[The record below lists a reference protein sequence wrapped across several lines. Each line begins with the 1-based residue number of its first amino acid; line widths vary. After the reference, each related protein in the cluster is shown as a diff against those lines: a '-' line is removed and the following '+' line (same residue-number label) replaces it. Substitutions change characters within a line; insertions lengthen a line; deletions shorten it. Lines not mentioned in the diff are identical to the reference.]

1 MNYESKLLRLHGE
14 VITVT
19 SSELTRKGEPKSNG
33 EPSKIDYARI
43 RFEWN
48 GGSYKDMISF
58 ENATH
63 IHNIVAIA
71 GVLLW
76 MLTMV
81 VVVRPLYSNPW
92 NPGPDAT

>member
-14 VITVT
+14 VIIVT

-48 GGSYKDMISF
+48 GGSYRDMVSF
-58 ENATH
+58 ENATCV
-63 IHNIVAIA
+63 HNIVAIA
-71 GVLLW
+71 GSTEFVVDVDNGRRGPIAVLKPVEPR
-76 MLTMV
+76 T
-81 VVVRPLYSNPW
+81 
-92 NPGPDAT
+92 